1 MTYFP
6 RALWCKTSPN
16 PVPSIPACIN
26 TKKLLASFNVKFQ
39 KLTPI
44 SQIRFNPPNK
54 SLNIKEQNHLLKTK
68 KHVQLNL
75 SIYTCLLNTKNP
87 TKSKTIFELI
97 SHGEASITGQK
108 QKNRRILQR
117 TSARNRA
124 EPSRWPPIRLDNALG
139 HIKVISHGLSSIPII
154 PQRFQS
160 FQNII
165 FYSLLLLNF
174 SPQPPISLTN

>member
-1 MTYFP
+1 MTYFQ

-87 TKSKTIFELI
+87 TKSKTIFPLNQYFILTSFFSTTFTNQE
-97 SHGEASITGQK
+97 K
-108 QKNRRILQR
+108 KNY
-117 TSARNRA
+117 
-124 EPSRWPPIRLDNALG
+124 NALE
-139 HIKVISHGLSSIPII
+139 IQKKRKKVLYI
-154 PQRFQS
+154 
-160 FQNII
+160 
-165 FYSLLLLNF
+165 
-174 SPQPPISLTN
+174 